1 MRAPRPGSSSS
12 YAPERHSPTGP
23 FSARHGVPTA
33 PAGDFPHVAA
43 RRAAIAIEQRS
54 GGKDRALPT
63 ISVSALL
70 EAGVHFGHRVS
81 RWNPKMAP
89 YIYGKRNTIHII
101 NLKETLRGLI
111 RACHFLKRIAADNE
125 KVLIVGTKRPAK
137 NVVMVEAKKNNMPFV
152 IDRWIGGTLTNY
164 GIIRERL
171 KRLEEVERME
181 TDGTTARMPKK
192 ELSALMRE
200 KRKLKRNLDGLREMT
215 KLPAAVIVIDPRR
228 EKNAVKESRRLG
240 IPTIAIIDTDSDPDT
255 VDVPIPANDDAMRSI
270 QVLSEKMTEAVAEGL
285 AFAKEKAAAEDKA
298 SRDGGP
304 RHAGGPGGGDRRR
317 TVVIR
322 KAPVGPA
329 DATGGEG
336 SAAGVS

>member
-1 MRAPRPGSSSS
+1 VS
-12 YAPERHSPTGP
+12 
-23 FSARHGVPTA
+23 
-33 PAGDFPHVAA
+33 
-43 RRAAIAIEQRS
+43 
-54 GGKDRALPT
+54 T

-89 YIYGKRNTIHII
+89 YIFGKRNTIHII

-111 RACHFLKRIAADNE
+111 RACHFLKRIAAENE

-164 GIIRERL
+164 GIIRNRL

-181 TDGTTARMPKK
+181 ADGTTARLPKK

-200 KRKLKRNLDGLREMT
+200 KRKLRRNLDGLREMT
-215 KLPAAVIVIDPRR
+215 KLPAAVIVVDPRR
-228 EKNAVKESRRLG
+228 EKNAVKEARRLG

-270 QVLSEKMTEAVAEGL
+270 QVLAEKMTEAVAEGM
-285 AFAKEKAAAEDKA
+285 AFAKERAVAEEKARGDRE
-298 SRDGGP
+298 P
-304 RHAGGPGGGDRRR
+304 RHAGVGGSDRRR

-322 KAPVGPA
+322 KAPVGP
-329 DATGGEG
+329 DAGGTAGEA
-336 SAAGVS
+336 AAGATT